1 MNEPKLDIFVIE
13 DNDGLREALTRVL
26 ASDGHRVTGLS
37 SAEEVDDARA
47 IAHPDLYLV
56 DINLPGEDGLSLIG
70 RIRAYHPGAGIIML
84 TARNRTSDRLQSYN
98 QGADMHLTK
107 PIDPDEIMAVVRAL
121 GKRLSASRAEAQG
134 VLLRLDLVRTQLS
147 GPAGQCSLTS
157 TEARLLAALA
167 RAPSRTLENWQVSSQ
182 LGDGND
188 HLINKA
194 SLEVRLSRLRRKL
207 QDVGSAQPS
216 IKSIKGFGYTL
227 CVPVVL
233 E

>member
-1 MNEPKLDIFVIE
+1 MNKPKLDIFVIE

-26 ASDGHRVTGLS
+26 SDDGHRVTGLG

-70 RIRAYHPGAGIIML
+70 RISACHPGAGIIML
-84 TARNRTSDRLQSYN
+84 TARNQTRDRLQSYSL
-98 QGADMHLTK
+98 GADIYLNK
-107 PIDPDEIMAVVRAL
+107 PIDPDELIAVVRAL
-121 GKRLSASRAEAQG
+121 GKRLGAPLPETHEA
-134 VLLRLDLVRTQLS
+134 VLRLNPMRTHLN
-147 GPAGQCSLTS
+147 GPAGQCTLTS

-188 HLINKA
+188 QLVNKA
-194 SLEVRLSRLRRKL
+194 SVEVRLSRLRRKL
-207 QDVGSAQPS
+207 QDIGATQPS
-216 IKSIKGFGYTL
+216 IKSIKGFGYKL
-227 CVPVVL
+227 CVPLVL